1 MEGRERRPNF
11 VIFVVGSALIVGGW
25 VMVAW
30 SKKSSLGPTEI
41 ASSVF
46 LVLFKGGGRSVS
58 LRFHLFDSDFNQ
70 GNEEAG

>member
-46 LVLFKGGGRSVS
+46 LVLFKGGGRSVN

>member
-1 MEGRERRPNF
+1 
-11 VIFVVGSALIVGGW
+11 
-25 VMVAW
+25 MVAW

-46 LVLFKGGGRSVS
+46 LVLFKGGGCSVS